1 MPRFELVPVQEA
13 MTKSAS
19 GKSAKIARE
28 YLGYIEQ
35 LAGGQAGRLQV
46 TEGETVATI
55 RRRLGAAAK
64 FGGKDL
70 VIKRVG
76 NEVYFWVKEEA
87 GSGRR
92 GGRPRKGHVYYD
104 IASGFTVG

>member
-1 MPRFELVPVQEA
+1 MPRFEFVPVQEA

-19 GKSAKIARE
+19 GKSAKIAKE

-46 TEGETVATI
+46 AEGETVATL

-64 FGGKDL
+64 LSGKNL
-70 VIKRVG
+70 VIKRMG
-76 NEVYFWVKEEA
+76 EEIYFWVKEEA
-87 GSGRR
+87 GSRRR
-92 GGRPRKGHVYYD
+92 GGRPRKSPSAG
-104 IASGFTVG
+104 S